1 MYLIVMKLPVVVVY
15 KTTYRKK
22 EKFHLKVFRDVY
34 VDDIIDMNK
43 RKPLIPKDSEIVEIG
58 VGSAFEER
66 YLKKYKITKS
76 VKEETS
82 AERTMRELQTIVN
95 KQRGR

>member
-1 MYLIVMKLPVVVVY
+1 MKIPVVVVY

-34 VDDIIDMNK
+34 VDDVISTTK

-58 VGSAFEER
+58 VGGSFEER
-66 YLKKYKITKS
+66 YLKKYKISKPI
-76 VKEETS
+76 KEETNE
-82 AERTMRELQTIVN
+82 ERTMRELQTIVN